1 MVIKI
6 LYEFLCV
13 ISVFTRLILQSI
25 IEVVAYL
32 QANMA
37 KTNPYPVLKWKNYEN
52 IKT

>member
-6 LYEFLCV
+6 LYEFLCYLC
-13 ISVFTRLILQSI
+13 FTRLILQSI